1 MRYMSKMGER
11 SGSTQVGQSYARGK
25 LAGAP
30 KPIASAVVQARSTC
44 GVARHAQQKLR
55 PVGCYESVRSTV
67 AARLSSSAK
76 LHMLSSS
83 GLSRSPS
90 AVSE

>member
-30 KPIASAVVQARSTC
+30 KPIASAVQARSTC